1 MPESDPLAGNHPK
14 PMLQKTGLLMQCR
27 TSSWSTLLLILT
39 LVALPKAGIL
49 VRGIPITWGYLVV
62 IVLGM
67 IGFTEWLQGLRSNTS
82 CRLSVLPLA
91 CLIPFQSILIGTFIV
106 LGYERPGY
114 ALSLMFSF
122 MAMPYL
128 MAGLANSIPIQASAG
143 LWLRD
148 SVRFVLVYGMLIF
161 LISNI
166 SGWFIELPGLT
177 TMLGGDV
184 PLAGKNNDRYGIY
197 KFTSTYSN
205 GNIYGICLL
214 MLLPLYARLETG
226 WFKLLAKLSIV
237 LTLSR
242 TAWIGLVLYD
252 CGVLFK
258 AAMERRF
265 HQILRSLLALGIDLV
280 VIKLVSSFTR
290 WGSSGVIDKNLGGRL
305 PQLGILAD
313 LKERWLEG
321 DYVGFLLPV
330 KAFIRIYEMTYLGI
344 LEGFGVLGLIFFI
357 LAMGCPVYFIGRIAR
372 ESGNPWL
379 QAACL
384 SMILYLIVAFSDGA
398 LVNAPVMAF
407 YWALV
412 FFSLSAYERN
422 LSGDTTQARQ
432 QPSRSFRLLKSR

>member
-1 MPESDPLAGNHPK
+1 
-14 PMLQKTGLLMQCR
+14 MLQKTGLLRQGISR
-27 TSSWSTLLLILT
+27 SWSTLLLILT

-49 VRGIPITWGYLVV
+49 VRGIPITWGYMVV
-62 IVLGM
+62 IGLGM
-67 IGFTEWLQGLRSNTS
+67 IGFIEWLQGLWANKA
-82 CRLSVLPLA
+82 CRLSLLPLA

-114 ALSLMFSF
+114 ALSLIFSF
-122 MAMPYL
+122 VAMPYL
-128 MAGLANSIPIQASAG
+128 MAGLANSIPIQASAE
-143 LWLRD
+143 LWLRNT
-148 SVRFVLVYGMLIF
+148 VRFVLLYGMLIF
-161 LISNI
+161 LTSNI

-184 PLAGKNNDRYGIY
+184 PLAGKNNNRYGIY

-226 WFKLLAKLSIV
+226 WFMFLAKLSIV

-242 TAWIGLVLYD
+242 TAWIGLVFYD

-258 AAMERRF
+258 VGMERGF
-265 HQILRSLLALGIDLV
+265 NQILRSLLALGIDLV
-280 VIKLVSSFTR
+280 LIKVVSAFTR
-290 WGSSGVIDKNLGGRL
+290 WGSAGVIDKNLGGRL
-305 PQLGILAD
+305 PQLGILD
-313 LKERWLEG
+313 GLKERWLEG
-321 DYVGFLLPV
+321 DYLGVLLPV

-344 LEGFGVLGLIFFI
+344 LEGFGVLGLVFFI
-357 LAMGCPVYFIGRIAR
+357 LAMGYPVYCIARIAR
-372 ESGNPWL
+372 KSGNPWL
-379 QAACL
+379 QSVCL

-422 LSGDTTQARQ
+422 LSGDITEQ
-432 QPSRSFRLLKSR
+432 QQQRSGSFQLPKIL